1 MIPRIFAVTC
11 VLLVGSAACGSAETL
26 IYTEVPEELVAQQ
39 QQFVQEEAVAS
50 LTAGGQPDAP
60 QELELSAT
68 LDLTP
73 TVETSPTPGP
83 IAQDAPEIPL
93 TQAEV
98 DGSSLRPALGFEPGD
113 PNLKAS
119 NPDSV
124 NLASGQIRLIE
135 FFAFW

>member
-1 MIPRIFAVTC
+1 MIPRIFAITF

-39 QQFVQEEAVAS
+39 QQFVQEAAVAS
-50 LTAGGQPDAP
+50 LTARGQPDAL
-60 QELELSAT
+60 QELEMSAT
-68 LDLTP
+68 LDPAP
-73 TVETSPTPGP
+73 TIEASPTPGP

-98 DGSSLRPALGFEPGD
+98 DGSNLSPALGFEPGD

-119 NPDSV
+119 NPASV
-124 NLASGQIRLIE
+124 NLASGQIQLIE
-135 FFAFW
+135 FW